1 MLLSSLVVYF
11 ILFFYFFVNWSCS
24 KSKLCSWDLF
34 YFFIFS
40 LLMWEV
46 NANATGG
53 LRFHVVLVYLWY
65 YLILLFFL
73 DIILSWLPSVAFH
86 GHFGL
91 ATYCLSTGSKIF
103 VLLCCGVW
111 FGNKLF
117 FANIFFSLTIIRILK
132 KVFCVF

>member
-1 MLLSSLVVYF
+1 MLLSSLLVYF
-11 ILFFYFFVNWSCS
+11 ILFYFILFYFFVNWSCS
-24 KSKLCSWDLF
+24 KSKLCSWDF
-34 YFFIFS
+34 FFFIFS

-53 LRFHVVLVYLWY
+53 LQVLVYLWY
-65 YLILLFFL
+65 CLILLFVL

-117 FANIFFSLTIIRILK
+117 FPNIFFSLTIIRILK
-132 KVFCVF
+132 KFFCVF